1 MEKKKNGKA
10 HQNLLKITRNRFVQ
24 EIQQQ
29 KKVIL
34 DYETRVTGLFGE
46 FDRLQRVIDNLKREK
61 AEHISKNNNLLR

>member
-1 MEKKKNGKA
+1 MEKKKNEKA
-10 HQNLLKITRNRFVQ
+10 HQNLLKITKNRFVQ
-24 EIQQQ
+24 EIEQQ